1 MFRNIVPD
9 LRHGFEGL
17 AVFECYLER
26 HIEVDDESHGPMALS
41 MLEDPCGLDDKR
53 WPRQPAE
60 NNALEARIV
69 DRIADSRDQTDF
81 SPKSLAL

>member
-1 MFRNIVPD
+1 
-9 LRHGFEGL
+9 
-17 AVFECYLER
+17 
-26 HIEVDDESHGPMALS
+26 MALS
-41 MLEDPCGLDDKR
+41 MLEDPCGHDDKR